1 MNTTL
6 KYTAA
11 CTLLA
16 ALLGGCQSMDSGM
29 ASTSDFLDTTG
40 DVLSLDFRGLQD
52 AQRTTM
58 GAMAT
63 DWTANENNAKQKWDQ
78 RRLVV
83 TGIVTRVT
91 HVDGPM
97 PNAPGKFVIV
107 FKDPV
112 DARCVGTATTRDDLL
127 VNEKRTTGLNA
138 GDRIDV
144 TGVLATKAD
153 VDSNGAQ
160 CRFVFAKAKFEKL
173 PAGAADTA
181 QAASTP
187 AASAKQ
193 TSKTGKAN
201 KAAKASKT
209 VSQQ

>member
-6 KYTAA
+6 KYSAA
-11 CTLLA
+11 CALFA
-16 ALLGGCQSMDSGM
+16 ALLSGCQSMDSGM

-58 GAMAT
+58 GAMAA
-63 DWTANENNAKQKWDQ
+63 DWAANENNAKKKWDQ

-91 HVDGPM
+91 HIDGM
-97 PNAPGKFVIV
+97 LNTPGKFVIA
-107 FKDPV
+107 FKDPA
-112 DARCVGTATTRDDLL
+112 DPRCLGSATTRDDLL

-144 TGVLATKAD
+144 TGVLGTRAD
-153 VDSNGAQ
+153 IDSHGAE
-160 CRFVFAKAKFEKL
+160 CHFIFDKAKFVKL
-173 PAGAADTA
+173 PPAADTA
-181 QAASTP
+181 QAAPDQP
-187 AASAKQ
+187 AARTAPVAKPGKGV
-193 TSKTGKAN
+193 KTGKTRTTA
-201 KAAKASKT
+201 
-209 VSQQ
+209 SQQQ